1 MRSSIKR
8 KLRIGLV
15 GLIQLNYRGNKQEVY
30 SKSVEGLRRLS
41 QELDFEFYW
50 RKDFVVTKNDA
61 VQALKEMED
70 QKIDFL
76 LIQSTSFSSGYLIQ
90 ILAQTKAYLGLWA
103 VPEITNS
110 GPLPLNSFCNMNLNM
125 SIIDRFLPYLG
136 KDAKW
141 FYGFVEDDLFKRR
154 FQVTIR
160 ALRAIVNVKGS
171 NYALVGGRAPGF
183 DNLFFDPRLLMS
195 KFGVSVDEIEFGD
208 LKKLFFEQSESKVRE
223 IEREIR
229 EKYFIADKFAEGF
242 IEKMARL
249 VAAVRELAQKGN
261 YDGLAISCWPRFRS
275 ELGMVPCGAYAFLS
289 DEGTTTV
296 CEGDIVSLLS
306 MKILEYISN
315 YPAILMDLS
324 SFDMS
329 DNNIFLWHCGI
340 GSTYYSK
347 GQLILERHFNPG
359 PYVEGKGWLEMAPV
373 ASMKFSEMPATIARI
388 GNNLSEY
395 FVLTGEFINNE
406 SKPDYFGSRGWLGNL
421 KYFGQE
427 INALDLM
434 NTLLVRKVEH
444 HFPVVKG
451 VWDNEFIEVMNWL
464 ELSPIKKVQY
474 RDYYQ
479 NYKLIE

>member
-1 MRSSIKR
+1 MIQAKR
-8 KLRIGLV
+8 KLKVGLV

-30 SKSVEGLRRLS
+30 NKSVEGLNKLS
-41 QELDFEFYW
+41 QELGFEFYW
-50 RKDFVVTKNDA
+50 RKDFVVTKKDA
-61 VQALKEMED
+61 AEALREIED
-70 QKIDFL
+70 QGVDFL
-76 LIQSTSFSSGYLIQ
+76 LVQSTSFSSGYLIQ
-90 ILAQTKAYLGLWA
+90 TLAQTKAYLGLWA
-103 VPEITNS
+103 VPEITKS

-125 SIIDRFLPYLG
+125 SIMDRFMPYLS

-141 FYGFVEDDLFKRR
+141 FYGFVEDELFRRR
-154 FQVTIR
+154 FEVSIR

-183 DNLFFDPRLLMS
+183 DNLFYDPRILFS

-223 IEREIR
+223 VEKEIR
-229 EKYFIADKFAEGF
+229 EKYVIADTFTEGF
-242 IEKMARL
+242 VEKMARL
-249 VAAVRELAQKGN
+249 VSSVRELVQKGN
-261 YDGLAISCWPRFRS
+261 YDRLAISCWPRFRS

-289 DEGTTTV
+289 DEGHTTV

-306 MKILEYISN
+306 MKMLEYISG

-329 DNNIFLWHCGI
+329 DNSIFLWHCGI
-340 GSTYYSK
+340 GSKYYSSAP
-347 GQLILERHFNPG
+347 LVLERHFNPG

-373 ASMKFSEMPATIARI
+373 SSMKFSKMAATIARI

-395 FVLTGEFINNE
+395 FVLTGEFIDDE
-406 SKPDYFGSRGWLGNL
+406 SKPDYFGSRGWFGKV
-421 KYFGQE
+421 KYFGEE

-434 NTLLVRKVEH
+434 NTLLVRKLEH

-451 VWDNEFIEVMNWL
+451 IWDSEVIEVMNWFGL
-464 ELSPIKKVQY
+464 AGVKKVPY
-474 RDYYQ
+474 KDYYQ
-479 NYKLIE
+479 NYKLLD